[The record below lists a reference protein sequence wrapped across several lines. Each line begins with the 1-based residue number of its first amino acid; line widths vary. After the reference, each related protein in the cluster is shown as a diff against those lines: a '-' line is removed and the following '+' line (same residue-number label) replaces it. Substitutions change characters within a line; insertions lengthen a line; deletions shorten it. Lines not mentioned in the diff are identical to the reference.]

1 MESTIERKDEC
12 VKETGHHGIDIS
24 EEEMA
29 EYELAFQ
36 EIEESIGLVMENGED
51 L

>member
-1 MESTIERKDEC
+1 MAEST
-12 VKETGHHGIDIS
+12 KEETKEQCHHGNEMTP
-24 EEEMA
+24 EELA
-29 EYELAFQ
+29 EYEAAFQ